1 VPEDLRNLVPA
12 RELRFLTGFT
22 DAQLNILERALD
34 VPLLLAEG
42 VGDDHPLLQE
52 LRVLM
57 VFGVLLVGQHNQFKK
72 YSLRVVW

>member
-1 VPEDLRNLVPA
+1 MIIANSFGQQQRDIQRSFQYV
-12 RELRFLTGFT
+12 
-22 DAQLNILERALD
+22 QLNILERALD